1 MKRSE
6 PPARKAPL
14 KRGPGP
20 KTKRR
25 RSREGIVDAAK
36 AFRLSV
42 CSEPCIACGAED
54 DLEAHHCVPARVLR
68 DICKYRHYDDAEALA
83 IIYDPA
89 IGVSLCNSCH
99 GGQTSK
105 MDPVPRSLLP
115 ERVFVAADEIGR
127 EAVIA
132 LEREH
137 PDFDGV
143 VRPGARF

>member
-1 MKRSE
+1 MKRSS
-6 PPARKAPL
+6 PPARSVEL

-20 KTKRR
+20 KPKRR
-25 RSREGIVDAAK
+25 RSRAGIVDAAK
-36 AFRLSV
+36 AFRVTV
-42 CSEPCIACGAED
+42 CSEPCIACGATE
-54 DLEAHHCVPARVLR
+54 DLEAHHCVPARTLR
-68 DICKYRHYDDAEALA
+68 EICKYRRYDDAEALA

-89 IGVSLCNSCH
+89 VGVSLCVSCH

-105 MDPVPRSLLP
+105 MAPIARSLIP

-127 EAVIA
+127 EAVAA

-143 VRPGARF
+143 IRRAA